1 LDVGSGNGFFKRL
14 CNNFY
19 IHLFS
24 GNFQSRKGVDI
35 VFDAQIMPIKTD
47 TVANISNFSVL
58 EHLEFPI
65 KFLLESY
72 RILIPGG
79 KLFIM
84 VPFMYGEHDQVDYQR
99 YTELGLRKLIES
111 AGFRKNSIIRL
122 GGTLTTFNNM
132 VINLIHNKF
141 SNRSNWYIDTHYKYA
156 LLLLSRLIS
165 LPFFV
170 LNWPLFFVDKIV
182 DPNSLN
188 CTNFFVIAEKDLFNE
203 K

>member
-1 LDVGSGNGFFKRL
+1 MKFLYNLFYLLLSPTKLIATYYSIITFTKDADGISLDVGSGNGFFKRL

-132 VINLIHNKF
+132 VINKL
-141 SNRSNWYIDTHYKYA
+141 
-156 LLLLSRLIS
+156 
-165 LPFFV
+165 
-170 LNWPLFFVDKIV
+170 
-182 DPNSLN
+182 
-188 CTNFFVIAEKDLFNE
+188 
-203 K
+203 